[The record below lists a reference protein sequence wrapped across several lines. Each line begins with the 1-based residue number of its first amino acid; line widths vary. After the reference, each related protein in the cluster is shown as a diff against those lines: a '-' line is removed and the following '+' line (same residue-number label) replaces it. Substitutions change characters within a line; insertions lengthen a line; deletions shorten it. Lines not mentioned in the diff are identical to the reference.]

1 MRVRY
6 TEIHRINSF
15 FSINFFFDFSS
26 KLHFF
31 FLSILFPFPFSF
43 FISYF
48 YDLERITT
56 RTALMRIMVVEA
68 IGKENDE
75 IVEK

>member
-1 MRVRY
+1 MWVRY
-6 TEIHRINSF
+6 TEIHRINF
-15 FSINFFFDFSS
+15 FLKFNFSINFFFDFSS

-31 FLSILFPFPFSF
+31 FHFPFSF
-43 FISYF
+43 FIPYF

-75 IVEK
+75 V